1 MVKKWKVYLLAFMSL
16 VICVVTFFG
25 LSTMNA
31 YAFSGANSS
40 LTEQELYNATNT
52 YNVDADCFDKNDI
65 FNITSKPSSIYPTQY
80 KFSYNLVMTDQ
91 RSLRLLVK

>member
-1 MVKKWKVYLLAFMSL
+1 M
-16 VICVVTFFG
+16 
-25 LSTMNA
+25 LSTMFLGLSIQHTF
-31 YAFSGANSS
+31 AFSGVVDIQS
-40 LTEQELYNATNT
+40 EKDLYNATNT

-65 FNITSKPSSIYPTQY
+65 FNITSKPSRIYPTQY